1 VTTLGSRLFVI
12 LSLALLAWALVIGVT
27 DILWYSL

>member
-1 VTTLGSRLFVI
+1 MTTLGRLFVI
-12 LSLALLAWALVIGVT
+12 FSLALLAWALVIGVT